1 MKKLAL
7 VILGLFQGCVT
18 ESQESVPARL
28 QYTGKQFISRY
39 LVLDERG
46 ISINEA
52 DTMGVT
58 AKDSYWYSE
67 FAKLETGPDSCHV
80 LIRETWWDYDYGTE
94 DTATVAG
101 RREGNRCV
109 AFAGARYSRL
119 EIEVGP
125 QATVAKIRY
134 LEIPYDSVDEDF
146 GYGARTTNSMVIGLK
161 DSETPAEVKDKLDSA
176 LEAKGLIVPYY
187 NPSLNPGFSDPGMRV
202 WPMRMYESETRL
214 EFRRPQIQD

>member
-1 MKKLAL
+1 MNKAFGPESVLKLL
-7 VILGLFQGCVT
+7 VLFQGCVT
-18 ESQESVPARL
+18 ESQESVPAL
-28 QYTGKQFISRY
+28 LEYAGKQTISRN

-46 ISINEA
+46 ISIDEA

-67 FAKLETGPDSCHV
+67 FAKLEAGPDSCHV
-80 LIRETWWDYDYGTE
+80 LIKETWWDYDYGM
-94 DTATVAG
+94 DDSATVTG

-125 QATVAKIRY
+125 LATVAKIRY

-146 GYGARTTNSMVIGLK
+146 GYGAR
-161 DSETPAEVKDKLDSA
+161 
-176 LEAKGLIVPYY
+176 
-187 NPSLNPGFSDPGMRV
+187 
-202 WPMRMYESETRL
+202 
-214 EFRRPQIQD
+214 